1 MDVKNA
7 FVNGDLQEVVYVQQP
22 LCYICQGEE
31 HKVLNLHQALYGL
44 HQAPRAWNKMLDI
57 KLSALGFTKCP
68 YDSVIYYRCTKN

>member
-31 HKVLNLHQALYGL
+31 HKVLNLHQA
-44 HQAPRAWNKMLDI
+44 PRAWNKMLDI